1 MYKSFVEIM
10 PPVDTCLNLLSN
22 GENKP
27 SYRFVCEFTQKKKKK
42 NPIII
47 GYY

>member
-1 MYKSFVEIM
+1 M

-27 SYRFVCEFTQKKKKK
+27 SYRFVCEFTQKKKK